1 MALLFIKYMIIKMN
15 ICEQIKKIILEQMQ
29 DAFVVV
35 SDPQDDGT
43 HLEAIVVSN
52 EFSAMSLVGQHRRVM
67 NLLKESFN
75 KDLHALKLKTYSFE
89 KWEQSNGG
97 EL

>member
-1 MALLFIKYMIIKMN
+1 MSIT
-15 ICEQIKKIILEQMQ
+15 EQIEKIIIEQMQ
-29 DAFVVV
+29 DALVVI

-43 HLEAIVVSN
+43 HLEAIVVSD
-52 EFSAMSLVGQHRRVM
+52 EFTKMPLVAQHRRVM

-75 KDLHALKLKTYSFE
+75 KDLHALKLKTYSFQ
-89 KWEQSNGG
+89 KWEESNGG

>member
-1 MALLFIKYMIIKMN
+1 MN
-15 ICEQIKKIILEQMQ
+15 ICEQIKEIIIEQMQ
-29 DAFVVV
+29 DAFVVI

-43 HLEAIVVSN
+43 HLEAVVVSD
-52 EFSAMSLVGQHRRVM
+52 EFANMPLIAQHRRVM

-75 KDLHALKLKTYSFE
+75 KNLHALKLKTYSFE